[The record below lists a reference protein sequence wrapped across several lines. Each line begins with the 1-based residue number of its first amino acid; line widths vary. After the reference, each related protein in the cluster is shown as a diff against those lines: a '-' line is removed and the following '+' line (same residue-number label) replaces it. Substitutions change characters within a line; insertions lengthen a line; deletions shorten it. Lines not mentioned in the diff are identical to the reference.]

1 MKVELLH
8 VTPLDIAIHAIRK
21 CYDSEE
27 KSDSYWT
34 TENSVCHKNEFFLG
48 EKDKKLIKQIIASGH
63 TSTIEHINFSFE
75 LSGYSRALLQE
86 KSRHR
91 IASVS
96 ERSTRY
102 CLGNMK
108 NEKPFLIPKLNFM
121 DVDQFHWDEIKKYIV
136 LTGIEQVDQSSALAL
151 ENLRLCIVAGIPND
165 KAKFCLP
172 DSLQSECVFTIN
184 ARSLRNWFHLRT
196 NKRAMWEIRK
206 LAYKMFEVI
215 PEDYKF
221 IFEDCMF
228 EYGKDI
234 RYGDLINTS
243 SV

>member
-34 TENSVCHKNEFFLG
+34 SENSICHENEFFLG

-63 TSTIEHINFSFE
+63 TSTIEHLNFSFE
-75 LSGYSRALLQE
+75 LAGYSRALLQE

-102 CLGNMK
+102 CLHQLKTAPCFYISLG
-108 NEKPFLIPKLNFM
+108 IGR
-121 DVDQFHWDEIKKYIV
+121 DQFNYQEAEKYLIM
-136 LTGIEQVDQSSALAL
+136 TGIEQVDKASIMAL
-151 ENLRLCIVAGIPND
+151 ENLRLCIVAGISND

-172 DSLQSECVFTIN
+172 DSLQSECIFTIN

-206 LAYKMFEVI
+206 LAYKMFDVI
-215 PEDYKF
+215 PEVYKF
-221 IFEDCMF
+221 IFEDCIF

-234 RYGDLINTS
+234 QYGDLINTS